1 MMFGRRKAP
10 AVGKRI
16 CFVTDVHGSERCFR
30 KFLNTARFYDADYL
44 ILGGDITG
52 KTMVPVERG
61 AGGWSASFGEH
72 EYRDVDDEGRAELE
86 QMIRDAGQYPIAGD
100 HDELVE
106 LFSPERREETF
117 RAAVVE
123 SIGRWMDIADERLA
137 GTDVQCYVT
146 PGNDDFWEID
156 APLRSAEHVHFVEG
170 ARVRLDDE
178 HEMITTG
185 YSNVTPWSTPR
196 ELPEDEL
203 GARIWRMFEDVED
216 PSHLVAVIH
225 PPPYGTELDKAP
237 QIDSEFRVQT
247 ENLTTKM
254 GSVGSTA
261 VRDFIL
267 EAQPLLSLHGHV
279 HESQGAQRLG
289 RTLCINPGSEYTA
302 GSLACAIV
310 MLTDGSPEYQFT
322 TG

>member
-1 MMFGRRKAP
+1 
-10 AVGKRI
+10 
-16 CFVTDVHGSERCFR
+16 
-30 KFLNTARFYDADYL
+30 
-44 ILGGDITG
+44 
-52 KTMVPVERG
+52 
-61 AGGWSASFGEH
+61 
-72 EYRDVDDEGRAELE
+72 
-86 QMIRDAGQYPIAGD
+86 MIRDAGQYPITGE

-106 LFSPERREETF
+106 LFAEERREETF
-117 RAAVVE
+117 RDAVVE
-123 SIGRWMDIADERLA
+123 SIRRWMAIADERLD
-137 GTDVQCYVT
+137 GTNVQCYVT
-146 PGNDDFWEID
+146 PGNDDFWDID
-156 APLRSAEHVHFVEG
+156 EPLRAAERVRFVEG

-185 YSNVTPWSTPR
+185 FSNQTPWQTPR

-203 GARIWRMFEDVED
+203 GARIWKMFADVED
-216 PSHLVAVIH
+216 PAALIAVIH

-237 QIDSEFRVQT
+237 AIDSEFRVQT

-302 GSLACAIV
+302 GALSCAIV
-310 MLTDGSPEYQFT
+310 TLTDGAPEYQFT
-322 TG
+322 SG